1 MNCWHLQFG
10 VEGNIG
16 GDLGLFI
23 ELWSCSGCMVSDGL
37 ASHPGGLIMEITP
50 SHFMLQKPG

>member
-23 ELWSCSGCMVSDGL
+23 ELWRSVATWLVCSSPDQVVQVL
-37 ASHPGGLIMEITP
+37 V
-50 SHFMLQKPG
+50 